1 MPPCISEFLYDLRL
15 KQIARTRAWATNDKL
30 LLQLEADA
38 AMEDFVGY
46 GMIRL
51 A

>member
-15 KQIARTRAWATNDKL
+15 KQIVRTRAWATNDKPS
-30 LLQLEADA
+30 LQLEADA
-38 AMEDFVGY
+38 AIEDFMGY
-46 GMIRL
+46 SMIRL